1 MDLCSFQEL
10 QSKHDTSA
18 TMLLNLKN
26 EVATYLEAKLIE
38 EAREQES
45 GTHKPVQ
52 EVIIM
57 LKSELV
63 EQRKSIA
70 RVTDELCVLKATAEL
85 LKSQL
90 KKEKAALAA
99 AQQME
104 VMASVSTQS
113 LKMDIKLSQQELEA
127 LHAKAKECRDRSGK
141 ALQDASHE
149 ADEAKAIATKA
160 QGELKEA
167 NEEVAQAKA
176 ALSTVE
182 SRLEAVLRDIQAAK
196 ESERLALDTLTKTLE
211 EDSKVGVN
219 IKQCSSQA
227 VTLDLD
233 EYTSLVQR
241 SRQAE
246 EAAHEKTAAST
257 AQVEAA
263 KESASR
269 TLSRLNEILEAL
281 EEQKQALAAA
291 TERAGRA
298 TEGKLAMEQELRQRR
313 EENGKRRRVA
323 SEAPNPETGPR
334 SAAEIAGRV
343 DMALTCTGKEDSS
356 CAAAAA
362 SVHPVSDA
370 SGTGSSSPSDA
381 ALPVPVPVPAKTKKA
396 KKLPFFTRIVMFL
409 GGRRR
414 RRLRAAR

>member
-1 MDLCSFQEL
+1 
-10 QSKHDTSA
+10 
-18 TMLLNLKN
+18 
-26 EVATYLEAKLIE
+26 
-38 EAREQES
+38 
-45 GTHKPVQ
+45 
-52 EVIIM
+52 
-57 LKSELV
+57 
-63 EQRKSIA
+63 
-70 RVTDELCVLKATAEL
+70 
-85 LKSQL
+85 
-90 KKEKAALAA
+90 
-99 AQQME
+99 ME
-104 VMASVSTQS
+104 VMASMSTQS

-127 LHAKAKECRDRSGK
+127 VYAKAKECRDRSGK

-160 QGELKEA
+160 QEELKKTE
-167 NEEVAQAKA
+167 EEVAQAKA

-196 ESERLALDTLTKTLE
+196 ESERLALDTLTTTLE
-211 EDSKVGVN
+211 EHSKVGARY
-219 IKQCSSQA
+219 SET

-246 EAAHEKTAAST
+246 EDAHEKTAAST
-257 AQVEAA
+257 AQVETA

-298 TEGKLAMEQELRQRR
+298 SEGKLAMEQELRQRR
-313 EENGKRRRVA
+313 EENRKRRRMA
-323 SEAPNPETGPR
+323 SEAPKPVTGPR

-343 DMALTCTGKEDSS
+343 DMTLTCTGKEDSS
-356 CAAAAA
+356 CPAA

-381 ALPVPVPVPAKTKKA
+381 ALPAPVPVPVPAKTKKA
-396 KKLPFFTRIVMFL
+396 KKLPFFTRVVMFL

>member
-1 MDLCSFQEL
+1 
-10 QSKHDTSA
+10 
-18 TMLLNLKN
+18 
-26 EVATYLEAKLIE
+26 
-38 EAREQES
+38 
-45 GTHKPVQ
+45 
-52 EVIIM
+52 
-57 LKSELV
+57 
-63 EQRKSIA
+63 
-70 RVTDELCVLKATAEL
+70 
-85 LKSQL
+85 L

-104 VMASVSTQS
+104 VMASMSTQS

-149 ADEAKAIATKA
+149 ADEAKVIATKA
-160 QGELKEA
+160 QGELKKTE
-167 NEEVAQAKA
+167 EEVAQAKA

-182 SRLEAVLRDIQAAK
+182 SKLEAVLRDIQAAK
-196 ESERLALDTLTKTLE
+196 ASERLALDTLTTTTLE
-211 EDSKVGVN
+211 EHSKVGARY
-219 IKQCSSQA
+219 SET

-246 EAAHEKTAAST
+246 EDAHEKTAAST
-257 AQVEAA
+257 AQVETA

-298 TEGKLAMEQELRQRR
+298 SEGKLAMEQELRQRR
-313 EENGKRRRVA
+313 EENRKRRRMA
-323 SEAPNPETGPR
+323 SEAPKPVTGPR

-343 DMALTCTGKEDSS
+343 DMTLTCTGKEDSS
-356 CAAAAA
+356 CPAA

-381 ALPVPVPVPAKTKKA
+381 ALPAPVPVPVPAKTKKA
-396 KKLPFFTRIVMFL
+396 KKLPFFTRVVMFL